1 MCTRF
6 SVKSTV
12 SLKNFCSGK
21 RNGLIKQGFPELSH
35 TDLFY
40 KEQILLFHVMWC
52 VVMYLQFFVLVF
64 PFFQH
69 LSPRGGFKH
78 TVSYL

>member
-1 MCTRF
+1 MWVKEGEKKGLVEESF
-6 SVKSTV
+6 SVRSTV

-35 TDLFY
+35 TDFFY

-64 PFFQH
+64 PF
-69 LSPRGGFKH
+69 S
-78 TVSYL
+78 SI